1 VIAVRMRDLGAALRR
16 LDPESRALLDLA
28 FRRGLSDDEIAEAL
42 NANVDEAS
50 RRREELFERLARE
63 LGVEGREARD
73 ELFATLPDLPPEV
86 WEGS

>member
-42 NANVDEAS
+42 HAKVDEVS
-50 RRREELFERLARE
+50 RRREELFERLAQE

-86 WEGS
+86 WEGR